1 MENRCNIQANKQ
13 TKQKP
18 QNEKLCIYQYAD
30 ITGNKNKL
38 KKTKST
44 QKQASTNPE
53 QQAKLMT
60 VALLAK
66 SPHNSEAFCYLSGSG
81 WGLRIHFSA
90 FQFQSDAN

>member
-44 QKQASTNPE
+44 
-53 QQAKLMT
+53 
-60 VALLAK
+60 
-66 SPHNSEAFCYLSGSG
+66 
-81 WGLRIHFSA
+81 
-90 FQFQSDAN
+90 